1 MDLRLLIE
9 QHNSIAL
16 TLISPTLYELR
27 GEEMAVLHTDEHHD
41 LFFIHLNEYLNTKF
55 NSPLD
60 NTKLVSV
67 FTLMIDVAE
76 KYAGSESFDNFLEE
90 AKHLQDYFFKKRYY
104 RYYISPH
111 EIDFEISFAELIWF
125 QGNYSKHSLYHLNV
139 IKKKLKN
146 IFEKNKIPNFER
158 EDYNDHLQYVKE
170 FVLDDRL
177 NFNTTHFI
185 EKLGTFFL
193 TYSDLIN
200 SPENVRIRHAIY
212 DCLEEYGRPLK
223 GWKVQPPENMSEV
236 EKFYWEIRFVSK
248 FDRNRLE
255 TFIPKTMKYL
265 IEQETS
271 PENPIVKV

>member
-1 MDLRLLIE
+1 MDYRFLIE

-16 TLISPTLYELR
+16 TLNSSLLYKIIDDEIAYMHS
-27 GEEMAVLHTDEHHD
+27 EEHHD

-60 NTKLVSV
+60 NSKMVSV
-67 FTLMIDVAE
+67 FTLMIDMAE
-76 KYAGSESFDNFLEE
+76 KYAGNESFDNFLKE
-90 AKHLQDYFFKKRYY
+90 AKELQDYFFKPRYY

-111 EIDFEISFAELIWF
+111 EIDFEISFAQLIWF

-139 IKKKLKN
+139 IKKNLRN
-146 IFEKNKIPNFER
+146 IFEKNNVPNFEH
-158 EDYNDHLQYVKE
+158 EDYNDHLQNVKE
-170 FVLDDRL
+170 AVLDDRL

-185 EKLGTFFL
+185 ERLGKFFL
-193 TYSDLIN
+193 VYHDLLN
-200 SPENVRIRHAIY
+200 SEDNERIRLAIY
-212 DCLEEYGRPLK
+212 DCLEQHGRPLQ

-236 EKFYWEIRFVSK
+236 EKFHWEIRFNTR

-255 TFIPKTMKYL
+255 KFIPKTSKYL
-265 IEQETS
+265 IERETS